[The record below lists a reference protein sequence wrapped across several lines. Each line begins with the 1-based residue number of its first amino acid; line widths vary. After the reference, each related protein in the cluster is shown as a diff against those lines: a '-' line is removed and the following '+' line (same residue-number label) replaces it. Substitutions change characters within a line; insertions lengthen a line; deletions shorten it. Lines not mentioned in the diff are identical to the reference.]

1 MKNSQ
6 NLTLYFAAI
15 FALLIVYVVC
25 VAQLP
30 SGVGVFDGAM
40 AGLAVCALVQAG
52 SDLMKN
58 RKHKN

>member
-6 NLTLYFAAI
+6 NLTLYFAAM
-15 FALLIVYVVC
+15 FALLIVYVGC
-25 VAQLP
+25 VARLP
-30 SGVGVFDGAM
+30 SGVGVFDGAV

-52 SDLMKN
+52 SDWLKS

>member
-6 NLTLYFAAI
+6 NLVLYFAAI
-15 FALLIVYVVC
+15 FAMLLVYVVT

-30 SGVGVFDGAM
+30 SGTGVFDGAM

-52 SDLMKN
+52 SELRKSRKN
-58 RKHKN
+58 TH